1 MTNQLNHSRK
11 VYLVNRK
18 SDGKH
23 VVTKEIPIDDLPKA
37 ERQSALN
44 EVNEFIQTCVNYYY
58 NLYLETIGCY
68 IYIHH
73 MC

>member
-1 MTNQLNHSRK
+1 MFLLADKVIVATTTTRK

-23 VVTKEIPIDDLPKA
+23 VVTKEIPVDDLPKA

-44 EVNEFIQTCVNYYY
+44 EVRESVSS
-58 NLYLETIGCY
+58 
-68 IYIHH
+68 
-73 MC
+73 